1 MVGHS
6 ESSTDAVIEPTSEEL
21 LAEQVRV
28 FNKMKG
34 STNFNR
40 VAEDVY
46 PVEVT
51 KSKLV
56 CEMVV
61 QHQHLNS
68 KVRLVLKF
76 HENLFK
82 IPGTL
87 HGGQTATLTD
97 VITARAVG
105 VTVKDKGMASVE
117 LAVSYLLPVKVGD
130 VLEITAHV
138 LKVGRTMAFTDCEF
152 RRKSD
157 GKMSA
162 KGKHT
167 LAFLPNQPGISVE
180 NGTQF

>member
-68 KVRLVLKF
+68 K
-76 HENLFK
+76 
-82 IPGTL
+82 GTL

>member
-1 MVGHS
+1 MVGHPD
-6 ESSTDAVIEPTSEEL
+6 TPVAAPVEPTNEEL
-21 LAEQVRV
+21 LAEQILV
-28 FNKMKG
+28 FNRLKG

-46 PVEVT
+46 PVKVT
-51 KSKLV
+51 KSMLV
-56 CEMVV
+56 CEMVI

-68 KVRLVLKF
+68 K
-76 HENLFK
+76 
-82 IPGTL
+82 GTL

-130 VLEITAHV
+130 ILEITAHV
-138 LKVGRTMAFTDCEF
+138 LKVGRSMAFTDCEF

-157 GKMSA
+157 GKMTA

-167 LAFLPNQPGISVE
+167 IAFLPDQPGISAE

>member
-1 MVGHS
+1 MVSHS
-6 ESSTDAVIEPTSEEL
+6 ESPADIVTEPTNEEL

-28 FNKMKG
+28 FERMKG

-51 KSKLV
+51 KTKLV

-61 QHQHLNS
+61 QEQHLNS
-68 KVRLVLKF
+68 K
-76 HENLFK
+76 
-82 IPGTL
+82 GTL

-130 VLEITAHV
+130 VLQITAHV
-138 LKVGRTMAFTDCEF
+138 LKVGRSMAFTDCEF

-157 GKMSA
+157 GKMTA

-180 NGTQF
+180 NGSQF

>member
-1 MVGHS
+1 MVSHS
-6 ESSTDAVIEPTSEEL
+6 ESPADIVTEPTKEEL

-28 FNKMKG
+28 FERMKG

-51 KSKLV
+51 KTKLV

-61 QHQHLNS
+61 QEQHLNS
-68 KVRLVLKF
+68 K
-76 HENLFK
+76 
-82 IPGTL
+82 GTL

-138 LKVGRTMAFTDCEF
+138 LKVGRSMAFTDCEF

-157 GKMSA
+157 MKMTA

-180 NGTQF
+180 NGSQF

>member
-6 ESSTDAVIEPTSEEL
+6 DSAVNEVVEPTSEEL
-21 LAEQVRV
+21 LAEQIRV
-28 FNKMKG
+28 FNRMKG

-51 KSKLV
+51 KNKLV
-56 CEMVV
+56 CEMVI
-61 QHQHLNS
+61 QEQHLNS
-68 KVRLVLKF
+68 K
-76 HENLFK
+76 
-82 IPGTL
+82 GTL

-130 VLEITAHV
+130 ILEITAHV
-138 LKVGRTMAFTDCEF
+138 LKIGRTMAFTDCEF

-157 GKMSA
+157 GKMTA

-167 LAFLPNQPGISVE
+167 LAFLPSQPGISVE
-180 NGTQF
+180 NGSQF